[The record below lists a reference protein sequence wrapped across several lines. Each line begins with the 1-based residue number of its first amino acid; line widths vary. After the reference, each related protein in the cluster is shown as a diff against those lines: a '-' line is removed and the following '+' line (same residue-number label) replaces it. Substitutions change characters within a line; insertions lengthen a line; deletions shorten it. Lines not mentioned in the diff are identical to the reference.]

1 MKTFYNRSLNW
12 INYLLGCLLGLLGFS
27 CDGEEIGKTTFE
39 YGTPW
44 ATYQFK
50 GRAFDASNQPINNL
64 RVKAVPAN
72 SDLATDE
79 IRDTTRTDA
88 EGNFQIEM
96 SNFPTNHFK
105 LIIEDTDGEAN
116 GGLFIDKTTQIEIDD
131 SEYKESDGNWFKGK
145 VTREMD
151 IHLEKQ
157 E

>member
-27 CDGEEIGKTTFE
+27 CDGIGETPDE

-44 ATYQFK
+44 ATYQFR
-50 GRAFDASNQPINNL
+50 GRVLDASNQPIGNL
-64 RVKAVPAN
+64 RVKAIPAN
-72 SDLATDE
+72 DDMALYA
-79 IRDTTRTDA
+79 RDTTRTDA
-88 EGNFQIEM
+88 EGAFLIETAG
-96 SNFPTNHFK
+96 FPTSSFE

-116 GGLFIDKTTQIEIDD
+116 GGQFNNMSTLIQIDD
-131 SEYKESDGNWFKGK
+131 SEYQEGDGRWYEGK

>member
-27 CDGEEIGKTTFE
+27 CDGEGIGETPDE

-44 ATYQFK
+44 ATYH
-50 GRAFDASNQPINNL
+50 
-64 RVKAVPAN
+64 
-72 SDLATDE
+72 
-79 IRDTTRTDA
+79 A

-96 SNFPTNHFK
+96 SYFPTNHFK
-105 LIIEDTDGEAN
+105 IVIEDTDGEAN
-116 GGLFIDKTTQIEIDD
+116 GGLFVDKTTQIEIDD
-131 SEYKESDGNWFKGK
+131 SEYKESYGHWFKGK

-151 IHLEKQ
+151 IQLEKK

>member
-27 CDGEEIGKTTFE
+27 CDSEDISDLPAE

-50 GRAFDASNQPINNL
+50 GRALDTSNQPINNL
-64 RVKAVPAN
+64 RVKAIPSN
-72 SDLATDE
+72 SDLDIDE

-96 SNFPTNHFK
+96 SYFPTSSFE

-116 GGLFIDKTTQIEIDD
+116 GGQFNNMSTLIQIDD
-131 SEYKESDGNWFKGK
+131 SEYQEGDGRWYEGK
-145 VTREMD
+145 VTRELE
-151 IHLEKQ
+151 IHMEKQ

>member
-27 CDGEEIGKTTFE
+27 CDSEDISDLPAE

-50 GRAFDASNQPINNL
+50 GRALDASNQPINNL
-64 RVKAVPAN
+64 SVKAIPSN
-72 SDLATDE
+72 SDLDIDE

-96 SNFPTNHFK
+96 SYFPTNHFK
-105 LIIEDTDGEAN
+105 IVIEDTDGEAN
-116 GGLFIDKTTQIEIDD
+116 GGLFVDKTTQIEIDD
-131 SEYKESDGNWFKGK
+131 SEYKESYGNWFKGK

-151 IHLEKQ
+151 IQLEKK

>member
-12 INYLLGCLLGLLGFS
+12 INYLLGSLLGLLGFS
-27 CDGEEIGKTTFE
+27 CDGIGETPDE

-50 GRAFDASNQPINNL
+50 GRALDASNQPINNL
-64 RVKAVPAN
+64 RVKAIPSN
-72 SDLATDE
+72 SDLD
-79 IRDTTRTDA
+79 
-88 EGNFQIEM
+88 M
-96 SNFPTNHFK
+96 SYFPTNHFK
-105 LIIEDTDGEAN
+105 IVIEDTDGEAN
-116 GGLFIDKTTQIEIDD
+116 GGLFVDKTTQIEIDD
-131 SEYKESDGNWFKGK
+131 SEYKESYGNWFKGK